1 MYYGSPRRIKKSGE
15 IQAVHCVFWPKYLYE
30 PKNIIDGEKGKQKF
44 KGKVHNWPTSSS
56 VQSNISFSVP
66 DKPRITQVAN
76 KTDTMLQF
84 EWEHP
89 NANGRLE
96 GYKVRLF
103 SVSWTW
109 QLACDV
115 LNPFSLKT

>member
-1 MYYGSPRRIKKSGE
+1 MVVLVVLKSRE
-15 IQAVHCVFWPKYLYE
+15 RSKRYTACFDLNIYMNL
-30 PKNIIDGEKGKQKF
+30 KNIINGEKGKQKF

-56 VQSNISFSVP
+56 VQSNISSSVP

-89 NANGRLE
+89 NPNGRLE

-103 SVSWTW
+103 SIS
-109 QLACDV
+109 
-115 LNPFSLKT
+115 